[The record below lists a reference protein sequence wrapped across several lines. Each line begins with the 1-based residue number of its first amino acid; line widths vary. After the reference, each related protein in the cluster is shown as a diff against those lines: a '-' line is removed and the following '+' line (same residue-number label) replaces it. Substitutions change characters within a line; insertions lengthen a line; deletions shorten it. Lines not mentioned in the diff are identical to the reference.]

1 MVHPDARV
9 ELNLETFAGIE
20 IAEPWEVLGREQIS
34 IAGIDSHDVRFLD
47 GGRVQYAIN
56 SRGQLVDFRA
66 KGVTVRVSPDNRV
79 FLLTTRPDRQTGVAA
94 WCAAHRQSV
103 VVSGGLAL
111 AFALG
116 WLMSSLPAISGPFAA
131 GSLMILG
138 LMVSAAV
145 VARKYP
151 SRGPVVAATCFAI
164 LWPLT
169 WCLTREM
176 ADAMGVP
183 PAPKNMVGQ
192 PMAAV
197 RCRGRP
203 ARPVDDP
210 CTPNSGPDHGLFGP
224 ARTRS
229 AQKPHLVILGNKSH
243 LTRTADTV

>member
-9 ELNLETFAGIE
+9 ELNLETFAGVE

-79 FLLTTRPDRQTGVAA
+79 ILLTTRPDRQTGVAA
-94 WCAAHRQSV
+94 WCAAHRQSL

-116 WLMSSLPAISGPFAA
+116 WLMPSLPAISGPFAA
-131 GSLMILG
+131 GSLLILG

-183 PAPKNMVGQ
+183 PAPSTWLDS
-192 PMAAV
+192 PWL
-197 RCRGRP
+197 
-203 ARPVDDP
+203 
-210 CTPNSGPDHGLFGP
+210 LFGVE
-224 ARTRS
+224 AGLLALLMIHVLRIQDQT
-229 AQKPHLVILGNKSH
+229 
-243 LTRTADTV
+243 TAYSGLRELAPPRNHTL